1 VATLSAMFKLNDQ
14 YSKTLK
20 ILESNNARFTNSLLG
35 ASNKVD
41 NFNNKL
47 ANSNGSNSFIS
58 NIKRAAIALGGFM
71 AVKKGIDIADTYINT
86 RSRLDN
92 MNDGLQT
99 TAKLQDNIFIAAE
112 RSRGSYMEMQKAVAK
127 LGQMAGD
134 SFGSSQEIVDFSE
147 LLQKSFKVGG
157 ASISEQASGMLQ
169 LSQAMSSGILQG
181 DEFRSISENAPM
193 ITKAIADY
201 MGVTKGELKKLSSEG
216 QITSDIIKAAMFSA
230 ADDINKKFE
239 SMPKTWGD
247 ITNHLKNQ
255 ALKSLEPVIEKFSEL
270 INSPMFS
277 AFITFIVGG
286 LNIIAGALI
295 GLMDIIMSVGNLIQE
310 WWFIIEP
317 MLLAAAI
324 VLIPLIIFQ
333 LYQMAAAAWAA
344 VVPWLIAHIPI
355 LIVIAVI
362 GLLIYVL
369 MQFGVTTEQIV
380 GGVVGSFMML
390 FAIIYNGFAW
400 CYNILATFAEF
411 LANIFIDPIY
421 AVKKLFYELAK
432 YINEIFLAVAQEL
445 QNMLGAI
452 GLTADLTS
460 MFVSN
465 IKYLDGKI
473 DGLKSAK
480 DVVKI
485 DRMEYKDH
493 WDAFDKGNKWGAGAV
508 GKLKGMNLSTPTVPT
523 GPGSMGDL
531 SKYMDGGALPVKNGK
546 GGSGAKLNVSIDKED
561 IKYLKDIADRDYMLK
576 YSQSTLA
583 PNIQVTFGDVKETAD
598 VNQIQKVLTKML
610 EEQIAVVAEGA
621 M

>member
-1 VATLSAMFKLNDQ
+1 MATLSAMFKLNDQ

-216 QITSDIIKAAMFSA
+216 QITSDIIRAAMFSA

-324 VLIPLIIFQ
+324 VLIPLIIAQ
-333 LYQMAAAAWAA
+333 LYQMAVAAWAA

-561 IKYLKDIADRDYMLK
+561 IKYLKDIADRDYLLK

>member
-1 VATLSAMFKLNDQ
+1 MATLSAMFKLNDQ

-20 ILESNNARFTNSLLG
+20 TLESNNIRFTNSLLG

-41 NFNNKL
+41 NLNNKL
-47 ANSNGSNSFIS
+47 ANSNGSNSFVS

-71 AVKKGIDIADTYINT
+71 AIKKSIDIADTYINT

-99 TAKLQDNIFIAAE
+99 TAELQDKVFIAAE
-112 RSRGSYMEMQKAVAK
+112 RSRGSYMEMQKSVAK

-169 LSQAMSSGILQG
+169 LTQAMASGRLQG
-181 DEFRSISENAPM
+181 DEYRSISENAPM
-193 ITKAIADY
+193 ITKALSDY
-201 MGVTKGELKKLSSEG
+201 MGVTKGELKELSSEG
-216 QITSDIIKAAMFSA
+216 QITSDIIRAAMFSA

-239 SMPKTWGD
+239 TMPKTWGD
-247 ITNHLKNQ
+247 ITTHIKNQ
-255 ALKSLEPVIEKFSEL
+255 ALKALEPVIEKFSEF

-286 LNIIAGALI
+286 LNVIAGALI
-295 GLMDIIMSVGNLIQE
+295 GLMDIIMWLGGVIQE

-324 VLIPLIIFQ
+324 VLIPLIIVQ
-333 LYQMAAAAWAA
+333 LYQMAAAAWVAIT
-344 VVPWLIAHIPI
+344 PWLIAHIPI

-421 AVKKLFYELAK
+421 AVKKLFYDLAK

-452 GLTADLTS
+452 GLTVDLTS

-465 IKYLDGKI
+465 IKNLDGKI

-480 DVVKI
+480 DVVKL

-493 WDAFDKGNKWGAGAV
+493 WDAFDKGNKWGADAV

-546 GGSGAKLNVSIDKED
+546 GGSTGSLNVSIDKED

-576 YSQSTLA
+576 YTQATLA
-583 PNIQVTFGDVKETAD
+583 PNVQISFGDVKETAD
-598 VNQIQKVLTKML
+598 ANKLVGIIEKILR
-610 EEQIAVVAEGA
+610 EEIAVVAEGA
-621 M
+621 

>member
-1 VATLSAMFKLNDQ
+1 MATLSAMFKLNDQ

-20 ILESNNARFTNSLLG
+20 TLESNNARFTNSLLG

-41 NFNNKL
+41 NLNNKL

-71 AVKKGIDIADTYINT
+71 AVKKSIDIADTYINT

-99 TAKLQDNIFIAAE
+99 TAELQDKVFIAAE

-201 MGVTKGELKKLSSEG
+201 MGVTKGELKELSSDG
-216 QITSDIIKAAMFSA
+216 QITSDIIRAAMFSA

-239 SMPKTWGD
+239 TMPKTWGD

-270 INSPMFS
+270 INSPIFA

-324 VLIPLIIFQ
+324 VLIPLIIAQ
-333 LYQMAAAAWAA
+333 LYQMAVAAWAA

-561 IKYLKDIADRDYMLK
+561 IKYLKDIADRDYLLK

>member
-1 VATLSAMFKLNDQ
+1 MATLSAMFKLNDQ